1 MNRKFFQL
9 AAPSYVIPGTVGENC
24 FVLKDEV
31 REIGLTLFESAACLN
46 YTDKDIPRELAGL
59 NLRFHVHL
67 PLDYDWTVG
76 AEEVFS
82 LTTRLLQKVQFLRPD
97 KFVLHPPISEKDL
110 DRFASLWTDGDGI
123 GRSGETESGGNGEII
138 ASEHSGVLN
147 GQDLLVENIEENDL
161 VRCWDVVCAKDL
173 GECLDIGHL
182 LAYNQWALLDL
193 PTFWERV
200 RLLHVYGLEKNKKHY
215 GLEELSKEGKE
226 LLRHILGRVK
236 SGTTLV
242 LELFTLDEFV
252 SSKHMLVD
260 WLRSWGIELV

>member
-1 MNRKFFQL
+1 M
-9 AAPSYVIPGTVGENC
+9 
-24 FVLKDEV
+24 
-31 REIGLTLFESAACLN
+31 
-46 YTDKDIPRELAGL
+46 
-59 NLRFHVHL
+59 
-67 PLDYDWTVG
+67 
-76 AEEVFS
+76 
-82 LTTRLLQKVQFLRPD
+82 
-97 KFVLHPPISEKDL
+97 
-110 DRFASLWTDGDGI
+110 
-123 GRSGETESGGNGEII
+123 
-138 ASEHSGVLN
+138 N

-173 GECLDIGHL
+173 GVCLDIGHL